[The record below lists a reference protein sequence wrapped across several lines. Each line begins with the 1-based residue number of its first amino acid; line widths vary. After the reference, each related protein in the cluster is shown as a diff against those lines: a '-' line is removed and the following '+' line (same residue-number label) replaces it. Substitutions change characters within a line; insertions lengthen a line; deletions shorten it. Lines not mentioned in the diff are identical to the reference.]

1 MSAGSDRCVPTL
13 ASCLARASGRAFQ
26 QRMERARYYVGI
38 DLGTTNSSVTVV
50 DALALLRGDSAEAV
64 RVLPVRQR
72 TARGVVESPYL
83 ASVVAE
89 VEPRDWRVGQ
99 GAREA
104 RSRGLLRNRQVFFST
119 KLQMGLGREPY
130 YPAAASAEY
139 DSPYKVAGRI
149 LQELRQAVEDE
160 VGAEALKRV
169 VVTVPASFQLAA
181 RKDTFRAAKL
191 AGLELQE
198 QALLDEP
205 NAAFLDWVM
214 TCRHATE
221 DGGHFDFTR
230 SRNVLVFDFGGGTCD
245 VSILSTHADP
255 ATQRLELANLSI
267 ARYEQLGGD
276 NLDASIVEQVLLP
289 QLLKQNG
296 LESLDLTF
304 AEKCLRILPQLLG
317 TAEALKLQLCAGRGT
332 AAPEVPRAVHVD
344 LPPRPGRKLHGLT
357 LDRPSMTRAEFDDV
371 LAPFLD
377 PDFLYPRDTELT
389 PVSSIFGPV
398 RNALKGARLEPHEV
412 DGLLLVGG
420 SSLVPQVEEALTRY
434 FPRAERLRLPDE
446 DRALSAVS
454 RGAALQSFFLHAFG
468 RPLIQ
473 PIAQESLGVLTQQG
487 GFVELIPRGRQL
499 PFPEEGEAVYKG
511 LLVPRDLMKDVQ
523 IVVAAGGPDKPLGIE
538 HLEVPTLRSA
548 GEPIDLRFRL
558 DANKILT
565 VHAALANQRGSHCT
579 VRLENPLCA
588 VAFGSARQKEIADL
602 EVDLARAIPDAATPL
617 ELAKRDRLAGLYK
630 EEGKYER
637 AIDEARKVMEN
648 DGRPSV
654 NLLSTMASCYDKLG
668 AKDRAEKHYREV
680 IRVEPGWAGGYF
692 NLSLLLDRQGRSEE
706 AVELMAKAVQ
716 LEPSE
721 GCYRGWYGIL
731 LQKKGRVPE
740 GRVELHKGA
749 ELLDALPALDEW
761 RRFWRR
767 QVAEMLG
774 DVATA
779 SRLSRES
786 EKAPAE
792 SRGYDESS
800 LPGHVGALAR
810 KVS

>member
-1 MSAGSDRCVPTL
+1 MPSDRPVPTL

-50 DALALLRGDSAEAV
+50 DALALLRGDTTEAV

-72 TARGVVESPYL
+72 TARGVIESPYL

-89 VEPRDWRVGQ
+89 VEPRDFWVGQ

-104 RSRGLLRNRQVFFST
+104 RSRGLLRNRQIFFST
-119 KLQMGLGREPY
+119 KLEMGLGREPY

-160 VGAEALKRV
+160 VGEEALKRV

-181 RKDTFRAAKL
+181 RKDTFRAARL
-191 AGLELQE
+191 TGLELQE
-198 QALLDEP
+198 QSLLDEP

-221 DGGHFDFTR
+221 GGGHFDFTR

-245 VSILSTHADP
+245 VSILKAHADP

-276 NLDASIVEQVLLP
+276 NVDASIVEQVLLP

-304 AEKCLRILPQLLG
+304 AEKRERILPQLLG
-317 TAEALKLQLCAGRGT
+317 TAEALKLAACGAS
-332 AAPEVPRAVHVD
+332 APEVSRSILVQ
-344 LPPRPGRKLHGLT
+344 LPPRPGHPLKALT
-357 LDRPSMTRAEFDDV
+357 LQRPSMTKAQHDRV
-371 LAPFLD
+371 LEPFLD
-377 PDFLYPRDTELT
+377 QDFLYPRDTELT

-398 RNALKGARLEPHEV
+398 RNALKGARLEPHDI

-420 SSLVPQVEEALTRY
+420 SSLIPQVEKALAEY
-434 FPRAERLRLPDE
+434 FPHAERLRLPDD

-468 RPLIQ
+468 KPLIH

-487 GFVELIPRGRQL
+487 GFVELIPRGKEL
-499 PFPEEGEAVYKG
+499 PFPAEGEAVYKG
-511 LLVPRDLMKDVQ
+511 LVVPRDLMKDVQ

-588 VAFGSARQKEIADL
+588 VAFGSARQKEIAEL
-602 EVDLARAIPDAATPL
+602 EVDLARAVPTAETPL
-617 ELAKRDRLAGLYK
+617 ELAKRDRLARLYE

-637 AIDEARKVMEN
+637 AIDEARKRIEAE
-648 DGRPSV
+648 GRPSEYDL
-654 NLLSTMASCYDKLG
+654 NLVASCYRHLG
-668 AKDRAEKHYREV
+668 ALDRAEKHYREA
-680 IRVEPGWAGGYF
+680 IRIAPGSPIGRF
-692 NLSLLLDRQGRSEE
+692 NLSLVLETQGRIEE
-706 AVELMAKAVQ
+706 AIAV
-716 LEPSE
+716 LDDAVRVAP
-721 GCYRGWYGIL
+721 GDGVYRGWRAIL
-731 LQKKGRVPE
+731 KQRRKSPE
-740 GRVELHKGA
+740 AAA
-749 ELLDALPALDEW
+749 ELREAAATLDALPRLDEW
-761 RRFWRR
+761 QRYWRGR
-767 QVAEMLG
+767 IAQALG
-774 DVATA
+774 DAVTQA
-779 SRLSRES
+779 RLTRE
-786 EKAPAE
+786 AE
-792 SRGYDESS
+792 STPAAERTYDESR
-800 LPGHVGALAR
+800 LPGHAGALAR
-810 KVS
+810 RAS